1 MGTIRR
7 FDLNEIK
14 DKYNTKVFVETGT
27 MYGDGVKYAQDYNFE
42 KIISIEIE
50 PAIHQTATENF
61 KNHDNVEI
69 LLGDSSKVLP
79 DRLESITDNALFWLD
94 AHFPG
99 ADAGLVSY
107 ESCKQMEYDTRVP
120 LEAELTAIAKRVKT
134 YKDVII
140 ADDLWLYE
148 EGSFGGGNMNDH
160 ARQHNQNITK
170 EEIVGK
176 DATFA
181 YNLFEET
188 HDIKKYYPDQGYLVF
203 LPKL

>member
-7 FDLNEIK
+7 FDLDEIK
-14 DKYNTKVFVETGT
+14 NKYSSEVFVETGT
-27 MYGDGVKYAQDYNFE
+27 MFGDGVEYALGFGFD

-50 PAIHQTATENF
+50 PAIHETASNNY
-61 KNHDNVEI
+61 KNNNKVEI
-69 LLGDSSKVLP
+69 ILGDSSKVLP
-79 DRLESITDNALFWLD
+79 ECLSSINGNAIFWLD

-99 ADAGLVSY
+99 ADAGISSY

-120 LEAELTAIAKRVKT
+120 LEAELTAISKRVDS

-148 EGSFGGGNMNDH
+148 EGAYGGGNMNEH

-170 EEIVGK
+170 EEVVGK

-181 YNLFEET
+181 YNLFERT